1 MLRGAYAFYKITLI
15 TYQKTSWLVGWFV
28 DGGWLVGLL
37 FFLVLLFL
45 QFYGLLGC
53 SKSIVEMIAGSLFV
67 WLLLICYTSVC
78 FCCLLFS

>member
-45 QFYGLLGC
+45 QL
-53 SKSIVEMIAGSLFV
+53 
-67 WLLLICYTSVC
+67 
-78 FCCLLFS
+78 